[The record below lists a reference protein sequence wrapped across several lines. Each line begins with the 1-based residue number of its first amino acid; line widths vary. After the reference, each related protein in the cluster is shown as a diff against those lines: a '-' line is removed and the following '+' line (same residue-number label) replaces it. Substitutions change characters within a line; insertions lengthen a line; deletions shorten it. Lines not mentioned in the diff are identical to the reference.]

1 MAGDPGRLQELP
13 EIGAEGPVGFW
24 GIMQGIGIGVPLTAV
39 EPRITVADF
48 GVLGHES
55 LTEATAEI
63 TVPVEFL
70 LPWDGEHVERQSG
83 LVGELRA
90 QERDILRVS
99 ALPMSFSA
107 GCACSG

>member
-1 MAGDPGRLQELP
+1 
-13 EIGAEGPVGFW
+13 
-24 GIMQGIGIGVPLTAV
+24 MQGTRIGVPLTAV
-39 EPRITVADF
+39 EPRITAADF
-48 GVLGHES
+48 GVLGHQS

-90 QERDILRVS
+90 QECEILRVERL
-99 ALPMSFSA
+99 ADEFHRGLRLLWVDLRPFHEGPWPAVTPARGPLM
-107 GCACSG
+107 